1 MSFPKTPKTPALVTD
16 CAVFDMNDRVLLVRR
31 GSEPFKGR
39 HALPGGFVEWGK
51 QSKPRVRVRSRKK
64 PVSRYQTKDFYWSVF
79 TPSLTEI
86 LEATP

>member
-1 MSFPKTPKTPALVTD
+1 MSFPKTPALVTD
-16 CAVFDMNDRVLLVRR
+16 CAVFDLNGRVLLVRR

-51 QSKPRVRVRSRKK
+51 QSKPRVRVRSRKRLA
-64 PVSRYQTKDFYWSVF
+64 SRYHKDFYWLVF

-86 LEATP
+86 LEATA